1 MANDWQSQYAPKHH
15 PGITDFLRRNPG
27 DEARI
32 GSALEIEPWD
42 GTATTSY
49 LDIPDPISSVDGGA
63 GLSLE
68 QSLQEILDT
77 QDTAGQ
83 PVGAP
88 VGGEYGLAF
97 RPGDINPDYRDYTDV
112 DYLTQVDPSFP
123 AWPTEGMGGFS
134 VAEQTPGILQA
145 LTDRG
150 YTTRLDPADTAAAGM
165 PDYNIYA
172 PGSDDPLPYALRA
185 FMGSGNQ
192 DPDNQLLQTIVEA
205 PNIPSNPNL
214 PSIGGEGPSV
224 PSQPGALSG
233 YDPYPESA
241 LLNVLGQIP
250 YDTASAPIIPPAY
263 QEMYT
268 EEVGADPLS
277 RKANLALENLIHG
290 GVAPT
295 PFTAQTE
302 QTISDIL
309 GSRGAEA
316 PTEGEAT
323 IFRSLSDILGAG
335 GVTPPTPLEAESQ
348 ESLRA
353 LLASGG
359 VLPSDEG
366 RLAMQLEAARSPLDR
381 LRAAQLAQGQATMA
395 DRGLLGQGPEQ
406 DYMARL
412 ETQLAPMY
420 TESAQR
426 IALEEGERADVRYRE
441 AMGHLHQQALA
452 QRLSADQREQ
462 RARELQTDIALD
474 RAQRQDARLLEAVK
488 QGTALTTEQSRNIV
502 DAVNAL
508 TGVQEMRTD
517 AALNVLDR
525 NIAWNQFLA
534 EYGLE
539 RDKTMAALQQ
549 GRLEFLLPLIQEYF
563 KATALAAEG
572 YVSGTQE

>member
-1 MANDWQSQYAPKHH
+1 MANDWRSQYAPKQH
-15 PGITDFLRRNPG
+15 PEIADFLQRNPG

-32 GSALEIEPWD
+32 GSALGFEPWD
-42 GTATTSY
+42 GTATMAP
-49 LDIPDPISSVDGGA
+49 LEIPDAI
-63 GLSLE
+63 
-68 QSLQEILDT
+68 
-77 QDTAGQ
+77 
-83 PVGAP
+83 AP

-145 LTDRG
+145 LTERG
-150 YTTRLDPADTAAAGM
+150 YTTRLDPADTAAAGI

-185 FMGSGNQ
+185 FGSGGN
-192 DPDNQLLQTIVEA
+192 
-205 PNIPSNPNL
+205 
-214 PSIGGEGPSV
+214 GGNGGGDGGGGAGGAGGNGTGGPTLGGGGSSV
-224 PSQPGALSG
+224 LSQPGALSG
-233 YDPYPESA
+233 YDPYPGSA
-241 LLNVLGQIP
+241 LLNILGQIP

-366 RLAMQLEAARSPLDR
+366 RLAMQLESARSPLDR

-420 TESAQR
+420 TEAAQR
-426 IALEEGERADVRYRE
+426 IALEEGDRADVRYRE
-441 AMGHLHQQALA
+441 AMGHLNQQALA

-502 DAVNAL
+502 ESVNAL

-525 NIAWNQFLA
+525 NMAWNQFLA

-549 GRLEFLLPLIQEYF
+549 GRLEFLLPLLQEYF

-572 YVSGTQE
+572 YVSGTQG

>member
-1 MANDWQSQYAPKHH
+1 MANDWRSQYAPKQH
-15 PGITDFLRRNPG
+15 PEIADFLQRNPG

-32 GSALEIEPWD
+32 GSALGFEPWD
-42 GTATTSY
+42 GTATMAP
-49 LDIPDPISSVDGGA
+49 LEIPDAI
-63 GLSLE
+63 
-68 QSLQEILDT
+68 
-77 QDTAGQ
+77 
-83 PVGAP
+83 AP

-145 LTDRG
+145 LTERG
-150 YTTRLDPADTAAAGM
+150 YTTRLDPADTAAAGI

-185 FMGSGNQ
+185 FGSGGN
-192 DPDNQLLQTIVEA
+192 
-205 PNIPSNPNL
+205 
-214 PSIGGEGPSV
+214 GGNGGGDGGGGAGGAGGNGTGGPTLGGGGSSV
-224 PSQPGALSG
+224 LSQPGALSG
-233 YDPYPESA
+233 YDPYPGSA
-241 LLNVLGQIP
+241 LLNILGQIP

-335 GVTPPTPLEAESQ
+335 GVTPPPPLEAESQ

-366 RLAMQLEAARSPLDR
+366 RLAMQLESARSPLDR

-420 TESAQR
+420 TEAAQR
-426 IALEEGERADVRYRE
+426 IALEEGDRADVRYRE
-441 AMGHLHQQALA
+441 AMGHLNQQARA

-502 DAVNAL
+502 ESVNAL

-525 NIAWNQFLA
+525 NMAWNQFLA

-549 GRLEFLLPLIQEYF
+549 GRLEFLLPLLQEYF

-572 YVSGTQE
+572 YVSGTQA

>member
-1 MANDWQSQYAPKHH
+1 MANDWRSQYAPKQH
-15 PGITDFLRRNPG
+15 PEIADFLQRNPG

-32 GSALEIEPWD
+32 GSALGFEPWD
-42 GTATTSY
+42 GTATMAP
-49 LDIPDPISSVDGGA
+49 LEIPDAI
-63 GLSLE
+63 
-68 QSLQEILDT
+68 
-77 QDTAGQ
+77 
-83 PVGAP
+83 AP

-145 LTDRG
+145 LTERG
-150 YTTRLDPADTAAAGM
+150 YTTRLDPADTAAAGI

-185 FMGSGNQ
+185 FGSGGN
-192 DPDNQLLQTIVEA
+192 
-205 PNIPSNPNL
+205 
-214 PSIGGEGPSV
+214 GGNGGGDGGGGAGGAGGNGTGGPTLGGGGSSV
-224 PSQPGALSG
+224 LSQPGALSG
-233 YDPYPESA
+233 YDPYPGSA
-241 LLNVLGQIP
+241 LLNILGQIP

-316 PTEGEAT
+316 PAEGEAT

-366 RLAMQLEAARSPLDR
+366 RLAMQLESARSPLDR

-420 TESAQR
+420 TEAAQR
-426 IALEEGERADVRYRE
+426 IALEEGDRADVRYRE
-441 AMGHLHQQALA
+441 AMGHLNQQALA

-502 DAVNAL
+502 ESVNAL

-525 NIAWNQFLA
+525 NMAWNQFLA

-549 GRLEFLLPLIQEYF
+549 GRLEFLLPLLQEYF

-572 YVSGTQE
+572 YVSGTQA

>member
-1 MANDWQSQYAPKHH
+1 
-15 PGITDFLRRNPG
+15 
-27 DEARI
+27 
-32 GSALEIEPWD
+32 
-42 GTATTSY
+42 
-49 LDIPDPISSVDGGA
+49 
-63 GLSLE
+63 
-68 QSLQEILDT
+68 
-77 QDTAGQ
+77 
-83 PVGAP
+83 
-88 VGGEYGLAF
+88 
-97 RPGDINPDYRDYTDV
+97 
-112 DYLTQVDPSFP
+112 
-123 AWPTEGMGGFS
+123 
-134 VAEQTPGILQA
+134 
-145 LTDRG
+145 
-150 YTTRLDPADTAAAGM
+150 
-165 PDYNIYA
+165 
-172 PGSDDPLPYALRA
+172 
-185 FMGSGNQ
+185 
-192 DPDNQLLQTIVEA
+192 
-205 PNIPSNPNL
+205 
-214 PSIGGEGPSV
+214 
-224 PSQPGALSG
+224 LSG
-233 YDPYPESA
+233 YDPYPGSA
-241 LLNVLGQIP
+241 LLNILGQIP

-366 RLAMQLEAARSPLDR
+366 RLAMQLESARSPLDR

-420 TESAQR
+420 TEAAQR
-426 IALEEGERADVRYRE
+426 IALEEGDRADVRYRE
-441 AMGHLHQQALA
+441 AMGHLNQQALA

-502 DAVNAL
+502 ESVNAL

-525 NIAWNQFLA
+525 NMAWNQFLA

-549 GRLEFLLPLIQEYF
+549 GRLEFLLPLRQEYF

-572 YVSGTQE
+572 YVSGTQA

>member
-1 MANDWQSQYAPKHH
+1 MANDWRSQYAPKQH
-15 PGITDFLRRNPG
+15 PEIADFLQRNPG

-32 GSALEIEPWD
+32 GSALGFEPWD
-42 GTATTSY
+42 GTATMAP
-49 LDIPDPISSVDGGA
+49 LEIPDAI
-63 GLSLE
+63 
-68 QSLQEILDT
+68 
-77 QDTAGQ
+77 
-83 PVGAP
+83 AP

-112 DYLTQVDPSFP
+112 DYLTQVDSSFP

-145 LTDRG
+145 LTERG
-150 YTTRLDPADTAAAGM
+150 YTTRLDPADTAAAGI

-185 FMGSGNQ
+185 FGSGGN
-192 DPDNQLLQTIVEA
+192 
-205 PNIPSNPNL
+205 
-214 PSIGGEGPSV
+214 GGNGGGDGGGGAGGAGGNGTGGPTLGGGGSSV
-224 PSQPGALSG
+224 LSQPGALSG
-233 YDPYPESA
+233 YDPYPGSA
-241 LLNVLGQIP
+241 LLNILGQIP

-366 RLAMQLEAARSPLDR
+366 RLAMQLESARSPLDR

-420 TESAQR
+420 TEAAQS
-426 IALEEGERADVRYRE
+426 IALEEGDRADVRYRE
-441 AMGHLHQQALA
+441 AMGHLNQQALA

-502 DAVNAL
+502 ESVNAL

-525 NIAWNQFLA
+525 NMAWNQFLA

-549 GRLEFLLPLIQEYF
+549 GRLEFLLPLLQEYF

-572 YVSGTQE
+572 YVSGTQA

>member
-1 MANDWQSQYAPKHH
+1 MANDWRSQYAPKQH
-15 PGITDFLRRNPG
+15 PEIADFLQRNPG

-32 GSALEIEPWD
+32 GSALGFEPWD
-42 GTATTSY
+42 GTATMAP
-49 LDIPDPISSVDGGA
+49 LEIPDAI
-63 GLSLE
+63 
-68 QSLQEILDT
+68 
-77 QDTAGQ
+77 
-83 PVGAP
+83 AP

-112 DYLTQVDPSFP
+112 DYLTQVDSSFP

-145 LTDRG
+145 LTERG
-150 YTTRLDPADTAAAGM
+150 YTTRLDPADTAAAGI

-185 FMGSGNQ
+185 FGSGGN
-192 DPDNQLLQTIVEA
+192 
-205 PNIPSNPNL
+205 
-214 PSIGGEGPSV
+214 GGNGGGDGGGGAGGAGGNGTGGPTLGGGGSSV
-224 PSQPGALSG
+224 LSQPGALSG
-233 YDPYPESA
+233 YDPYPGSA
-241 LLNVLGQIP
+241 LLNILGQIP

-366 RLAMQLEAARSPLDR
+366 RLAMQLESARSPLDR

-420 TESAQR
+420 TEAAQR
-426 IALEEGERADVRYRE
+426 IALEEGDRADVRYRE
-441 AMGHLHQQALA
+441 AMGHLNQQALA

-502 DAVNAL
+502 ESVNAL

-525 NIAWNQFLA
+525 NMAWNQFLA

-549 GRLEFLLPLIQEYF
+549 GRLEFLLPLLQEYF

-572 YVSGTQE
+572 YVSGTQA